1 MKFNL
6 IQNWTQLENTFEKY
20 SNHKFNNL
28 KNPLQ
33 NHTKDS
39 IKLIQVAKT
48 KLEVH
53 FKIENE

>member
-6 IQNWTQLENTFEKY
+6 IQNWTQLENSFEIY
-20 SNHKFNNL
+20 SNHTFNNL